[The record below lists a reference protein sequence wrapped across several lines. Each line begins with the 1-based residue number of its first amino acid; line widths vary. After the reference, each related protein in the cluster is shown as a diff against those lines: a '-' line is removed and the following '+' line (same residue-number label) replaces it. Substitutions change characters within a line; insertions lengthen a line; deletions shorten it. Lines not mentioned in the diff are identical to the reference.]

1 LTVEVLN
8 AVWQGSSVD
17 ENPVI
22 SVTGFTEAA
31 DKSYDF
37 VQEGKVYYLS
47 KASVVLANKR
57 FSALPNE

>member
-1 LTVEVLN
+1 ML
-8 AVWQGSSVD
+8 D